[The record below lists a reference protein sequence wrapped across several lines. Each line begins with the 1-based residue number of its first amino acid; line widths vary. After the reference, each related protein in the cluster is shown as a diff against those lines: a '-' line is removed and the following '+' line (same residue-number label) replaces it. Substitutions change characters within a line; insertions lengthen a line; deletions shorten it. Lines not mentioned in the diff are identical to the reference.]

1 VGTQQ
6 RSEYEKRFLTAV
18 AMVRLGMLGGNPR
31 VNLAIGAAPTGGPF
45 DATPVPEGVDWDFW
59 LGPAPVR
66 DYCEQRRKQFRWF
79 LEYSG
84 GKMTDWGAHHI
95 DIAQWAV
102 SPEAGPVSVS
112 GTGAFGPDMDPANY
126 DVVGFLNGDVT
137 LPNSFNTAATFKIL
151 LTYANGAT
159 IEVNSNYKSED
170 GETHF
175 GNGILF
181 TGDDGRIFVARGKI
195 SGAPYENLSDADKA
209 KINEYIEA
217 ELYGGPVTNHMQN
230 FFDCIENPE
239 RLPVSDV
246 FSHADTMDAC
256 HICNINLLLG
266 RDLKWDPQQKVFVG
280 DDEAN
285 KLCARVQR
293 RKYLA

>member
-1 VGTQQ
+1 
-6 RSEYEKRFLTAV
+6 
-18 AMVRLGMLGGNPR
+18 
-31 VNLAIGAAPTGGPF
+31 
-45 DATPVPEGVDWDFW
+45 
-59 LGPAPVR
+59 
-66 DYCEQRRKQFRWF
+66 
-79 LEYSG
+79 
-84 GKMTDWGAHHI
+84 
-95 DIAQWAV
+95 
-102 SPEAGPVSVS
+102 
-112 GTGAFGPDMDPANY
+112 MDPANY

-217 ELYGGPVTNHMQN
+217 ELYGGPVTSHMQN
-230 FFDCIENPE
+230 FFDCIANPE

-285 KLCARVQR
+285 KLRTREQR